1 MIVVNKTDLLQY
13 SSKPLVTSLPEYR
26 HRQSV
31 NSAEGAVSQN
41 SDVLN
46 DKNNTLE
53 DVSPVT
59 SDPVRYEGM
68 KIDEESSADMR
79 QLPTISIYGQKM
91 PVVYTSLTQS
101 VGLDSLLSQL
111 TVSVKHLCAD
121 PKSETLSY
129 TQSRH
134 RNHLTNCVQ
143 SLGCALDVLDKDVV
157 MAAENLR
164 LSVTELGQITGVI
177 SSEEV
182 LDVLFKDFC
191 IGK

>member
-1 MIVVNKTDLLQY
+1 MIVVNKTDLLQRC
-13 SSKPLVTSLPEYR
+13 SKTQVTALPEYR
-26 HRQSV
+26 QRQSV
-31 NSAEGAVSQN
+31 NSAQDALSQTSAFLYN
-41 SDVLN
+41 
-46 DKNNTLE
+46 NNTLE
-53 DVSPVT
+53 DVSAVT
-59 SDPVRYEGM
+59 PDPVRYDSMEIDKEGP
-68 KIDEESSADMR
+68 ADMR
-79 QLPTISIYGQKM
+79 QLPTISICGQKM

-101 VGLDSLLSQL
+101 VGLGTLLSQL
-111 TVSVKHLCAD
+111 TESVKHLCAD

-143 SLGCALDVLDKDVV
+143 SLRCALDVLDTDVV
-157 MAAENLR
+157 MAAENIR
-164 LSVTELGQITGVI
+164 LSVSEIGLITGVI

>member
-1 MIVVNKTDLLQY
+1 MIVVNKTDLLQRC
-13 SSKPLVTSLPEYR
+13 SKFQALSEYR
-26 HRQSV
+26 QHQSV
-31 NSAEGAVSQN
+31 NSALSPLSQTSAALYN
-41 SDVLN
+41 
-46 DKNNTLE
+46 NNTLE
-53 DVSPVT
+53 DVSAVT
-59 SDPVRYEGM
+59 SDPVRYDSMAIDKEGP
-68 KIDEESSADMR
+68 ADMR
-79 QLPTISIYGQKM
+79 QLPTISLYGRTM

-101 VGLDSLLSQL
+101 LGLGTLLSQL
-111 TVSVKHLCAD
+111 TESVKHLCAD

-134 RNHLTNCVQ
+134 RNHLANCVQ
-143 SLGCALDVLDKDVV
+143 NLECALGVLDTDVV

-164 LSVTELGQITGVI
+164 LSVTEIGQITGVI

>member
-1 MIVVNKTDLLQY
+1 MIVVNKTDLLQH
-13 SSKPLVTSLPEYR
+13 SSKPLVTSLPEYLKL
-26 HRQSV
+26 QSV
-31 NSAEGAVSQN
+31 NSAEGAVSQT

-46 DKNNTLE
+46 NKNIL
-53 DVSPVT
+53 DHVSSVT
-59 SDPVRYEGM
+59 TDSVIYDSIEIG
-68 KIDEESSADMR
+68 KKGSADIT
-79 QLPTISIYGQKM
+79 QLPTISLYGRTM

-101 VGLDSLLSQL
+101 LGLDSLLSQL
-111 TVSVKHLCAD
+111 TESVKHLCAD

-143 SLGCALDVLDKDVV
+143 SLRCALDVLDTDVV
-157 MAAENLR
+157 MAAENIR
-164 LSVTELGQITGVI
+164 LSVSEIGLITGVI